1 MNPCPALQYFN
12 VPSDHQAVPADQLS
26 ILLGVQ
32 QPSSLNI
39 TGSVTLSF
47 NPDQGVPLPSNSNP
61 QVGFLEGRTISA
73 THSYS
78 VPPNC
83 ALPNCGQP
91 LTLQAG
97 NVAGS
102 ITMHVT
108 SLTTSD
114 PNLPPGLLT
123 PDDQTITM
131 PKLIPSVDPAQISI
145 RNIAGGFEVCIPGF
159 STPRDMTTA
168 AFRFVPAD
176 KANLRVPPEPH
187 DVAGTFASWYQ
198 DANSLLGGSNFT
210 YVQPITVQ
218 GDASRSRLPIRYSNE
233 LGGLHRRVR
242 TNRYSKC
249 STLQR
254 GVLVR
259 CKMSPSPDANQPNPP
274 PDQPPV
280 PDSPPPSPTGLS
292 FRDSPKLL
300 AFAAAL
306 TLITALYFYYVSYPL
321 DPPSLVVVGAVW
333 LIAGW
338 GLHRMFVYW
347 KSSRKARH

>member
-1 MNPCPALQYFN
+1 MAMISGTPTAAITSLETFNFNVAVTDSAPATPVTVQQPATVAIEPLPALQYFN
-12 VPSDHQAVPADQLS
+12 VPADHQAVPADQLS

-39 TGSVTLSF
+39 TGNVSLSF
-47 NPDQGVPLPSNSNP
+47 IPDQGVPFPSNSNQ
-61 QVGFLEGRTISA
+61 QVGFLEGRNISA
-73 THSYS
+73 AHSYS

-83 ALPNCGQP
+83 ALPSCGQP

-114 PNLPPGLLT
+114 PNLPPSLLI
-123 PDDQTITM
+123 PNDQTITM

-159 STPRDMTTA
+159 STPRDMATA

-176 KANLRVPPEPH
+176 KASLRVPPEPQNVTTKFAVLVSGCEL
-187 DVAGTFASWYQ
+187 VARRQQFYIRSADHGP
-198 DANSLLGGSNFT
+198 GRCR
-210 YVQPITVQ
+210 
-218 GDASRSRLPIRYSNE
+218 RSRLPIRYSNE

-242 TNRYSKC
+242 TYRYSNR
-249 STLQR
+249 SALQR

-259 CKMSPSPDANQPNPP
+259 CQMSSPAPMPNQPVIRRRIKPQCPIALHHRQPAYPSAILQSSWPSP
-274 PDQPPV
+274 
-280 PDSPPPSPTGLS
+280 L
-292 FRDSPKLL
+292 R
-300 AFAAAL
+300 
-306 TLITALYFYYVSYPL
+306 
-321 DPPSLVVVGAVW
+321 
-333 LIAGW
+333 
-338 GLHRMFVYW
+338 
-347 KSSRKARH
+347 